1 MSTAKDTYQ
10 KIVELTEQ
18 TTNLIEAFGAFET
31 KDQEVV
37 LADAFKKD
45 IAGVKENDEIPITLI
60 RCAEMLVGVMTEDI
74 VKTLSLG
81 LDHDNPTVR
90 LLAGDAITHVAEEN
104 IELIKPAIDDVLKSG
119 GTAAEEMPFILTE
132 LDDPEVEK
140 ILEKFLAHKEPEV
153 VASAIE
159 AATEIGNPEIIS
171 TLEKLTEDSRV
182 VAADAELGDEETT
195 IGQLAKDAIAII
207 LDDEE

>member
-18 TTNLIEAFGAFET
+18 TTDLMEKFGAFEPE
-31 KDQEVV
+31 DQESV
-37 LADAFKKD
+37 LAEAFKSD
-45 IAGVKENDEIPITLI
+45 IAKIKEEDEIPITLI
-60 RCAEMLVGVMTEDI
+60 RCAEMLVGVMTENV
-74 VKTLSLG
+74 VKTLTLG

-104 IELIKPAIDDVLKSG
+104 IELIKPAVEEVLKSG

-140 ILEKFLAHKEPEV
+140 ILERFLGHKNPEV
-153 VASAIE
+153 VASALE
-159 AATEIGNPEIIS
+159 ALTEIGNPDIIPV
-171 TLEKLTEDSRV
+171 LEKLVDDPRT
-182 VAADAELGDEETT
+182 VASDAEMGDEDTT

-207 LDDEE
+207 NDEE

>member
-1 MSTAKDTYQ
+1 MSTAKDTYH

-18 TTNLIEAFGAFET
+18 TTNLMEAFGAFET
-31 KDQEVV
+31 EDQEAV

-45 IAGVKENDEIPITLI
+45 IADLKEDEEIPITLI
-60 RCAEMLVGVMTEDI
+60 RCAEMLVGVMTENV
-74 VKTLSLG
+74 VKTLILG

-90 LLAGDAITHVAEEN
+90 LLSGDAITHVAEEN
-104 IELIKPAIDDVLKSG
+104 IDLIKPALDDVLKSG

-132 LDDPEVEK
+132 LDDPEVDN
-140 ILEKFLAHKEPEV
+140 ILEKFLAHQKPEV

-159 AATEIGNPEIIS
+159 AFTEIGNPEIIPI
-171 TLEKLTEDSRV
+171 LEKLTDDSRT

-195 IGQLAKDAIAII
+195 IGQLASEAIAII
-207 LDDEE
+207 RDEE